1 MEKINVYYSRKE
13 WQTPLK
19 VQTSGKVQPPV
30 KAQTPVQVETA
41 GKVEPPPVKAQ
52 TPPVQVETAGKVE
65 PPPVKAQ
72 TPPVKA
78 QTPVQVQTDQST
90 PQIRNQRIRKVNVKM
105 KIVY

>member
-19 VQTSGKVQPPV
+19 VQTSGKVKPPV
-30 KAQTPVQVETA
+30 KAQTPVQV
-41 GKVEPPPVKAQ
+41 Q
-52 TPPVQVETAGKVE
+52 TAGKVE

-105 KIVY
+105 KIEY

>member
-19 VQTSGKVQPPV
+19 VQTSGKV
-30 KAQTPVQVETA
+30 K
-41 GKVEPPPVKAQ
+41 
-52 TPPVQVETAGKVE
+52 
-65 PPPVKAQ
+65 
-72 TPPVKA
+72 PPVKA